1 MKKRTALAAPAPGPD
16 DAPHEGPFPYRD
28 YVVAHKAL
36 LRALESGHFY
46 ASVDGPS
53 GTGKSSLARQLSAE
67 LSASRVQIV
76 YVSSTSASAF
86 GLVNLLARA
95 LRVRQKRTALETA
108 QRCVVALKGALPLR
122 YGLWF
127 DEAHEADQ
135 DTLDEIRALAEA
147 DLGTSQILSV
157 VLSGLPDLRILLD
170 SPGLFPLKRRLAFRC
185 RLSGL
190 GRDELDAFLAYRFG
204 AATPG
209 RFASGL
215 RDELFERTE
224 ALPALVQKIVA
235 FVLARAGDGP
245 ISESAL
251 REGFDACL

>member
-1 MKKRTALAAPAPGPD
+1 MKKRTTLAAPPPGPQG
-16 DAPHEGPFPYRD
+16 AHEGPFPYRD
-28 YVVAHKAL
+28 YVAAHKAL
-36 LRALESGHFY
+36 LRALEAGHFF
-46 ASVDGPS
+46 ASVVGPS

-67 LSASRVQIV
+67 LPASRVQIV

-86 GLVNLLARA
+86 GLINSLARA

-108 QRCVVALKGALPLR
+108 QRCAVALKGALPLR
-122 YGLWF
+122 YALWL
-127 DEAHEADQ
+127 DEAHEFSQ
-135 DTLDEIRALAEA
+135 DTLGEIRTLAEA
-147 DLGTSQILSV
+147 DLATPQILSV
-157 VLSGLPDLRILLD
+157 VLSGLPDLRGLLD

-185 RLSGL
+185 HLAGL

-209 RFASGL
+209 RFATEL

-224 ALPALVQKIVA
+224 ALPALLQKVTA
-235 FVLARAGDGP
+235 FVLARAGAGP
-245 ISESAL
+245 ISEATL

>member
-1 MKKRTALAAPAPGPD
+1 MKKRPTLAAPAAATAPD
-16 DAPHEGPFPYRD
+16 EGPFPYRD
-28 YVVAHKAL
+28 YVVAHSAL
-36 LRALESGHFY
+36 LRALETGHFY
-46 ASVDGPS
+46 ASIEGPS

-67 LSASRVQIV
+67 LPASRVQIV

-95 LRVRQKRTALETA
+95 LRVRQKRTSLETA
-108 QRCVVALKGALPLR
+108 QRCVVALKSALPLR

-135 DTLDEIRALAEA
+135 GTLDEIRALAEG
-147 DLGTSQILSV
+147 DLGLAQILSV
-157 VLSGLPDLRILLD
+157 VLSGLPDLRVLLD

-190 GRDELDAFLAYRFG
+190 GRDELDAFLSHRFG

-209 RFASGL
+209 RFSSEL

-224 ALPALVQKIVA
+224 ALPALVQKVVA
-235 FVLARAGDGP
+235 FVLARAGSGP
-245 ISESAL
+245 ISEGAL
-251 REGFDACL
+251 REAFDACL